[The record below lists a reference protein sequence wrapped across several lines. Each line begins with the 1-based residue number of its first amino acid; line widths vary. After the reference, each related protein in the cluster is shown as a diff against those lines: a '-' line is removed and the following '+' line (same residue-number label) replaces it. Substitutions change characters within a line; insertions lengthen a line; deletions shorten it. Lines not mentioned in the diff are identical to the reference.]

1 MARQVFINLP
11 VKDLAKSQVFFES
24 LGFGFKQKFTNDVA
38 ACLVVDDN
46 ISVMLVTHDHFRKF
60 TRKKI
65 CDAQKNTEVLLCLSC
80 QSRSEVDDLVLKAVR
95 AGGSIPR
102 KPEDHGFMYGHAFED
117 PDGHIWELI
126 FMEEDKHV

>member
-1 MARQVFINLP
+1 M
-11 VKDLAKSQVFFES
+11 FFES
-24 LGFGFKQKFTNDVA
+24 LGFGFNQKFTNDVA

-46 ISVMLVTHDHFRKF
+46 ISVMLLTHGHFRKF

>member
-1 MARQVFINLP
+1 MVRQIFINLP
-11 VKDLAKSQVFFES
+11 VKDLAKSKVFFES

-46 ISVMLVTHDHFRKF
+46 ISVMLLTHDHFRKF
-60 TRKKI
+60 TSKKI

-80 QSRSEVDDLVLKAVR
+80 QSRLEVDGLVLKAVK

-102 KPEDHGFMYGHAFED
+102 EPEDHGFMYGHAFED

-126 FMEEDKHV
+126 YMEED